1 MVSMTDTITLTK
13 AERMELE
20 RRVASRT
27 GRAEDARRARAIL
40 LLAEG
45 HTWDEAC
52 DRVPCSRGFL
62 ASWWKRFEQERIAG
76 LYSRHVGQVATIL
89 TPELEARILDIT
101 RKGSPDGAT
110 HWSTRKLGD
119 RLGISHMMVARVW
132 RKHGLKP
139 HRIERYMASNDPDFE
154 KKAADIIGLYLNP
167 PAHAAVFCVDEKTH
181 IQALDRKDP
190 VLPLSP
196 GRAERHGFE
205 YFRHGTLSLYAAFNT
220 KTGQVLGKTADRH
233 TSAEFVAFLA
243 DIVVNQPRGKEIH
256 VIADNLSAHKS
267 QTVKDFLAENPTVHL
282 HFTPT
287 YSSWLN
293 QVELWFGKI
302 ERDVIARGVFTS
314 VSDLKNKLMR
324 YIRQYNK
331 APRTV
336 KWKYA
341 DPSRHISTESVVTG
355 H

>member
-1 MVSMTDTITLTK
+1 
-13 AERMELE
+13 
-20 RRVASRT
+20 
-27 GRAEDARRARAIL
+27 
-40 LLAEG
+40 
-45 HTWDEAC
+45 
-52 DRVPCSRGFL
+52 
-62 ASWWKRFEQERIAG
+62 
-76 LYSRHVGQVATIL
+76 
-89 TPELEARILDIT
+89 
-101 RKGSPDGAT
+101 
-110 HWSTRKLGD
+110 
-119 RLGISHMMVARVW
+119 MMVARVW

-154 KKAADIIGLYLNP
+154 TKAADIIGLYLNP
-167 PAHAAVFCVDEKTH
+167 PAHAAVFCVDEKTA

-205 YFRHGTLSLYAAFNT
+205 YLPPWHLVAVRRLQHQ
-220 KTGQVLGKTADRH
+220 TGEVLGKTAERH
-233 TSAEFVAFLA
+233 TSAEFVAFLT
-243 DIVVNQPRGKEIH
+243 DIVINQPRGKEIH

-267 QTVKDFLAENPTVHL
+267 AAGQRFLEAHPKVHL

-314 VSDLKNKLMR
+314 VSDLKRKLMR

-331 APRTV
+331 SPRYREMEICRSSATHQYKISCYRPLV
-336 KWKYA
+336 SAWTGPIMTAAAKMVIVRLRHEH
-341 DPSRHISTESVVTG
+341 DPIISQPRDFPWPP
-355 H
+355 